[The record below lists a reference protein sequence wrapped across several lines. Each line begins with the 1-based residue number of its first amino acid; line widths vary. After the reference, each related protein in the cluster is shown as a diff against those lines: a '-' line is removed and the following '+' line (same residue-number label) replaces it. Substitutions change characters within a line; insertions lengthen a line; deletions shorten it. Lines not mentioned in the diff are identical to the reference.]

1 MNAAILQTYYEK
13 IKKLIKTPSFHI
25 LFSGA
30 AVAIIFLACD
40 LVFTRRFSQE
50 DFGTWRQL
58 MLLVTLGTTLISL
71 GMPEGYRYFISYDP
85 KNTFQHAFSLIV
97 TTLAIALLLQCFLVL
112 GGMNLIA
119 RGFNNDSLNYF
130 LYSLPVIFVI
140 VTLSRAIRYLMINN
154 KHTKKLYRYSIY
166 CIIISFILIGG
177 TWPLYE
183 RLSAQHF
190 WWWMSG
196 LVTMIYLVLF
206 LPYIF
211 VFFNQKTFFLQK
223 NSWKIKPYLKIGFP
237 VYIATFVGVITLN
250 LDKTIVSTFT
260 DPVIFAIYSIGAIEL
275 PIVGMIGASI
285 MQKIFPELVSLYS
298 RGKSKDAKNIW
309 LSTTLK
315 ATRITYPV
323 ILIMMIISQ
332 PLIEILFTQ
341 KYVEAVPIFQTYL
354 LVGLWRNT
362 QYGALIIA
370 SGKTKWTFYY
380 SVAGLLFNVA
390 ASILLF
396 YFYGVIGIAWGAF
409 LSVTFLSL
417 IQLRHEGLL
426 KEWANKILLNKIILS
441 QIILIFIIYLVYN
454 VWM

>member
-1 MNAAILQTYYEK
+1 MKVALLQSYYEK
-13 IKKLIKTPSFHI
+13 ITKLIKTPSFHI
-25 LFSGA
+25 LFSTA
-30 AVAIIFLACD
+30 AVAVIFLVGD

-85 KNTFQHAFSLIV
+85 ENTFRHAVSLIV
-97 TTLAIALLLQCFLVL
+97 TTFAIALLLQSFLVL

-119 RGFNNDSLNYF
+119 RGFNNNSLNYF
-130 LYSLPVIFVI
+130 LYSLPIIFVI

-166 CIIISFILIGG
+166 CIIISFILIAC
-177 TWPLYE
+177 TWPLYDK
-183 RLSAQHF
+183 LSAQHF

-211 VFFNQKTFFLQK
+211 AFFNQKT
-223 NSWKIKPYLKIGFP
+223 SMGWKEAFKIRPYLKIGFP
-237 VYIATFVGVITLN
+237 IYIATFVGVITLN
-250 LDKTIVSTFT
+250 LDKGIVSAFT
-260 DPVIFAIYSIGAIEL
+260 DPVVFAIYSIGAIEL

-285 MQKIFPELVSLYS
+285 MQKIFPDLVSSYS
-298 RGKSKDAKNIW
+298 KGNTTEAKNMW
-309 LSTTLK
+309 LKNTLK
-315 ATRITYPV
+315 STRITVPIV
-323 ILIMMIISQ
+323 LLMMIISK
-332 PLIEILFTQ
+332 PFIEILFTQ
-341 KYVEAVPIFQTYL
+341 KYVDAVPIFQTYL

-380 SVAGLLFNVA
+380 SVIGLIFNIIV
-390 ASILLF
+390 SLLLF
-396 YFYGVIGIAWGAF
+396 YFFGVIGIAWGGF
-409 LSVTFLSL
+409 LSATLLSL
-417 IQLRHEGLL
+417 LQLRHEGMLT
-426 KEWANKILLNKIILS
+426 EWRRSILMNKAVFI
-441 QIILIFIIYLVYN
+441 QIVGVFVVYLIYN
-454 VWM
+454 LQF

>member
-1 MNAAILQTYYEK
+1 MNVAPLQTYYEK
-13 IKKLIKTPSFHI
+13 VKRIKKTPSFHI
-25 LFSGA
+25 LFSTA
-30 AVAIIFLACD
+30 AVAVIFLVCD

-85 KNTFQHAFSLIV
+85 NNTFKHAASLLV
-97 TTLAIALLLQCFLVL
+97 TTIAIALLLQSILVL

-119 RGFNNDSLNYF
+119 KAFNNDSLNYF
-130 LYSLPVIFVI
+130 IYSLPIIFII

-154 KHTKKLYRYSIY
+154 KQTEKLYRYSIY
-166 CIIISFILIGG
+166 CIIISFVLIAC

-183 RLSAQHF
+183 KFSAQHF

-211 VFFNQKTFFLQK
+211 VFINQQTSAKWKDTF
-223 NSWKIKPYLKIGFP
+223 KIKPYLKIGFP
-237 VYIATFVGVITLN
+237 IYIATFVGVITLN
-250 LDKTIVSTFT
+250 LDKGIVSAFT
-260 DPVIFAIYSIGAIEL
+260 DPVIFAIYSIGAIEF

-285 MQKIFPELVSLYS
+285 MQKIFPDLVSFYS
-298 RGKSKDAKNIW
+298 KGNAKEAKELWLKST
-309 LSTTLK
+309 LRSTY
-315 ATRITYPV
+315 ITVPIV
-323 ILIMMIISQ
+323 LLMMIISK
-332 PLIEILFTQ
+332 PLIAILFTQ

-380 SVAGLLFNVA
+380 SVAGLIFNIIV
-390 ASILLF
+390 SVGLF
-396 YFYGVIGIAWGAF
+396 YFFGIIGIAWGSF
-409 LSVTFLSL
+409 LSVSFLSL
-417 IQLRHEGLL
+417 IQLKHEKLL
-426 KEWANKILLNKIILS
+426 KDWTNKIFLNKLILT
-441 QIILIFIIYLVYN
+441 QVIAIFLVYLSYY
-454 VWM
+454 VRL

>member
-1 MNAAILQTYYEK
+1 MKIALLQSYYEK

-25 LFSGA
+25 LFSTA
-30 AVAIIFLACD
+30 AVAIIFLVCD
-40 LVFTRRFSQE
+40 LVFTRRFSQQ

-85 KNTFQHAFSLIV
+85 ENTFRHAISLIV
-97 TTLAIALLLQCFLVL
+97 TTLAIALFLQIVLVL

-119 RGFNNDSLNYF
+119 KGFNNQALNYF

-154 KHTKKLYRYSIY
+154 KHTRQLYRYSIY
-166 CIIISFILIGG
+166 CILIAFMLIGC
-177 TWPLYE
+177 TWPLYDK
-183 RLSAQHF
+183 LTPQHF

-211 VFFNQKTFFLQK
+211 IFLKQKVTV
-223 NSWKIKPYLKIGFP
+223 SWKEARKIRPYLQIGFP
-237 VYIATFVGVITLN
+237 VYIATFVGVIILN
-250 LDKTIVSTFT
+250 LDKGIVSAFT

-275 PIVGMIGASI
+275 PVVGMIGASI

-298 RGKSKDAKNIW
+298 KGDAAGAKSMW
-309 LSTTLK
+309 MRTTLK
-315 ATRITYPV
+315 STRITVPIV
-323 ILIMMIISQ
+323 LVMMMISK

-341 KYVEAVPIFQTYL
+341 KYIDAVPVFQTYL

-380 SVAGLLFNVA
+380 SVAGLVFNVIV
-390 ASILLF
+390 SILLF
-396 YFYGVIGIAWGAF
+396 YLFGVIGVAWGGF
-409 LSVTFLSL
+409 LTVTFLSL
-417 IQLRHEGLL
+417 LQLKHERMLN
-426 KEWANKILLNKIILS
+426 EWRKNILMNKTVFLQVLAIFAVY
-441 QIILIFIIYLVYN
+441 LIYN
-454 VWM
+454 IRF

>member
-1 MNAAILQTYYEK
+1 MKVALLQVYYEK
-13 IKKLIKTPSFHI
+13 IKKLKKTPSFHI

-30 AVAIIFLACD
+30 SVAIIFLACD

-58 MLLVTLGTTLISL
+58 MLLVSLGTTLISL

-85 KNTFQHAFSLIV
+85 KNTFRHAISLIA
-97 TTLAIALLLQCFLVL
+97 TTIAIALLLQSFLVL
-112 GGMNLIA
+112 GGMNLIVK
-119 RGFNNDSLNYF
+119 GFNNNSLNYF

-166 CIIISFILIGG
+166 CIVISFGLIAC
-177 TWPLYE
+177 TWPLYDQ
-183 RLSAQHF
+183 LSPQQF

-211 VFFNQKTFFLQK
+211 VFFDQRAAVG
-223 NSWKIKPYLKIGFP
+223 WKEAFKINPYLKIGFP
-237 VYIATFVGVITLN
+237 IYIATFVGVITLN
-250 LDKTIVSTFT
+250 LDKGIVSAFT
-260 DPVIFAIYSIGAIEL
+260 DPVVFAIYSIGAIEL
-275 PIVGMIGASI
+275 PVVGMIGASI
-285 MQKIFPELVSLYS
+285 MQKIFPDLVSSYS
-298 RGKSKDAKNIW
+298 KGKVQEAKKLW

-315 ATRITYPV
+315 STRITLPIV
-323 ILIMMIISQ
+323 LLMMIISG

-341 KYVEAVPIFQTYL
+341 KYVDAVPIFQTYL

-380 SVAGLLFNVA
+380 SVAGLVFNIIV
-390 ASILLF
+390 SIGLF
-396 YFYGVIGIAWGAF
+396 YSFGVIGIAWGSF
-409 LSVTFLSL
+409 LSVSFISL
-417 IQLRHEGLL
+417 LKLRHEKLFS
-426 KEWANKILLNKIILS
+426 EWRKNILMNKVIFS
-441 QIILIFIIYLVYN
+441 QIIAIVMVYLIYN
-454 VWM
+454 VRF